1 MELSKTDTI
10 RNMLNDILIDK
21 ICKKYKNMLRKEC
34 KITAAVSYNI
44 YKYYSAFCGFTALF

>member
-1 MELSKTDTI
+1 MQRKISKYMELSKTDTI

-44 YKYYSAFCGFTALF
+44 YKY